1 MRKSL
6 SLSCHLTIIFSSS
19 AVLAARPFVT
29 DDARTVE
36 RGGCQIESFYKKQ
49 HAYSGSE
56 FWFLPA
62 CNPADTELTLG
73 FNRIEGDGSVV
84 LQGKTLL
91 KPLDTNGSGYG
102 FSLGTFRVNPAQGR
116 DVWQPYVN
124 GIGSFSFID
133 DRAVVHANLGMLR
146 DLATWGLGIE
156 ALLVA
161 PRVYGIL
168 ESYGQ
173 REEKPTR
180 HLGLRYWVVPNR
192 VQIDS
197 TLGEQKSEPARRF
210 HTIGLRLLF

>member
-6 SLSCHLTIIFSSS
+6 SLSCHLAFIFFGS
-19 AVLAARPFVT
+19 AALAARPFVT
-29 DDARTVE
+29 DDARTVD
-36 RGGCQIESFYKKQ
+36 RGGCQVESFYKKQ
-49 HAYSGSE
+49 HAYPGSE

-62 CNPADTELTLG
+62 CNPSGTELTLG
-73 FNRIEGDGSVV
+73 FNRIEGDRSVV

-102 FSLGTFRVNPAQGR
+102 FSLGAFRVNPAQGR
-116 DVWQPYVN
+116 DIWQPYVN

-133 DRAVVHANLGMLR
+133 DRAVVHANLGVLR
-146 DLATWGLGIE
+146 DLATWGLGVE
-156 ALLVA
+156 ALVLA

-168 ESYGQ
+168 ETYGQ

-180 HLGLRYWVVPNR
+180 HIGLRYWVVPNR
-192 VQIDS
+192 VQVDS